1 MRKTSIL
8 ILAVVLLL
16 IIGLL
21 GTAFLL
27 QNKMDKKM
35 DLIITYSN
43 KINYEPFIIAVEKG
57 YFVDEN
63 LNITTMVVSGGIQ
76 SAEAIMTG
84 SADVGA
90 MGDAPAIIL
99 LDKNP
104 SARILCRYSGGE
116 GLHRYL
122 AQDYIT
128 QPKDLEGR
136 KVGIQMGSSTHGSF
150 LQWMEKNGVNT
161 SKVILVPMNPSD
173 MPNAM
178 NTKQIDAMAGS
189 EPWPTNVEKLCVGS
203 VHQIGDSSGLGN
215 TFPLL
220 FMASGKALNEKPE
233 AIKAAMRALQRAIDF
248 INQNYNESV
257 DICSRKIGLSLE
269 DTRKSMKKQFFAI
282 GFNDTDLQSLE
293 QTAEFLLENGK
304 ISTIPDFTSRLS
316 PNIWHNDELRNSII
330 MEGVFPSKDEKDS

>member
-1 MRKTSIL
+1 MRKSSI
-8 ILAVVLLL
+8 VVLALVLMLL
-16 IIGLL
+16 IGFF
-21 GTAFLL
+21 GTTFLL
-27 QNKMDKKM
+27 KNKLDEKM
-35 DLIITYSN
+35 DLVLTYSN
-43 KINYEPFIIAVEKG
+43 KFNYEPFIVAVEKG
-57 YFVDEN
+57 YFIDEN

-76 SAEAIMTG
+76 SAEAIITG

-99 LDKNP
+99 LDRNP

-116 GLHRYL
+116 GLHRYI

-150 LQWMEKNGVNT
+150 LQWMKKNDVNM
-161 SKVILVPMNPSD
+161 SKVTLVPMNPSD

-189 EPWPTNVEKLCVGS
+189 EPWPTNVERLCGGS

-220 FMASGKALNEKPE
+220 FMASGKALEEKPE

-257 DICSRKIGLSLE
+257 DICSRKIGLSIE
-269 DTRKSMKKQFFAI
+269 DTRRSMQKQFFAI
-282 GFNDTDLQSLE
+282 GFDDTDLQSLE
-293 QTAEFLLENGK
+293 QTAEFLLENGR
-304 ISTIPDFTSRLS
+304 ISAIPEFTSRLS
-316 PNIWHNDELRNSII
+316 PNICLNDKPRNSII
-330 MEGVFPSKDEKDS
+330 MEGVILSKDERDS